1 MSRVRGH
8 TRNVDGRDVRVRSHS
23 RRLQPGRGMNNLGR
37 AYQSARRQKRSAA
50 LTFAGLGIAEI
61 GAWFTLK
68 GVGLVLMTVGVIA
81 LGIGYAATRP
91 TSTRRTIDPWQVT
104 APKQRRQ
111 PQPVDPEAQ
120 SVEAAADMP
129 PKTPRLVGSARATTA
144 TSTTT
149 TAGATANARHTSR
162 RTAATFPRRG
172 GASSRL
178 RHGGLRSIYVDAEPE
193 TAHRVPRRPP
203 RDRQEQRSVA
213 TRDRPALRGVQ
224 RGRVPLDA
232 RHRRTHG
239 RQRRQARARPRT
251 WAALAR
257 RASRLRRRTGGDD
270 PGRGAC
276 SGDRRGRAPDRP

>member
-91 TSTRRTIDPWQVT
+91 TSTRRTIDPWQV
-104 APKQRRQ
+104 AGPKQRRQ

-120 SVEAAADMP
+120 SVEAAADLGRRHAAQDT
-129 PKTPRLVGSARATTA
+129 K
-144 TSTTT
+144 
-149 TAGATANARHTSR
+149 AGGFGKGYDGDKINYDRWSDREREAYEQAYSGNV
-162 RTAATFPRRG
+162 P
-172 GASSRL
+172 SSW
-178 RHGGLRSIYVDAEPE
+178 RSE
-193 TAHRVPRRPP
+193 
-203 RDRQEQRSVA
+203 
-213 TRDRPALRGVQ
+213 
-224 RGRVPLDA
+224 
-232 RHRRTHG
+232 
-239 RQRRQARARPRT
+239 
-251 WAALAR
+251 
-257 RASRLRRRTGGDD
+257 
-270 PGRGAC
+270 
-276 SGDRRGRAPDRP
+276 